1 MTGAGDGVKGNIEAG
16 FGKPTCSY
24 LGRFGT
30 ENEPTCMNI
39 ATKLVTQPHTEG
51 DPFPICDDHFEE
63 FKDDYPM
70 VVVQE
75 L

>member
-1 MTGAGDGVKGNIEAG
+1 VSASAAEGIRAVHESG

-24 LGRFGT
+24 YGRFERG
-30 ENEPTCMNI
+30 ESPCVNP

-51 DPFPICDDHFEE
+51 DPFPICDEHYDE
-63 FKDDYPM
+63 FKDTYPM